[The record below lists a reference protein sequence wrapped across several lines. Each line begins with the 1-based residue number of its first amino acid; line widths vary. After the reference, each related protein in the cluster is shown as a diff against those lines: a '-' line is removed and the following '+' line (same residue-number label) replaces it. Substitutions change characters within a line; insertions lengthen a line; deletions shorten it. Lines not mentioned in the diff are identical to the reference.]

1 VDPAASVSEDE
12 VRKIAALAK
21 LAPGPEAV
29 HRLTEELN
37 GILGHVRVLERLDV
51 PAGDEPRGPDEIPV
65 LRDPDLPPDPLAAG
79 APARLAPAWR
89 DGFFLVPRLPALD
102 EGSPRGSG

>member
-1 VDPAASVSEDE
+1 MSDVFVSEED

-21 LAPGPEAV
+21 LAPDPEAI
-29 HRLTEELN
+29 HRLTDELN

-51 PAGDEPRGPDEIPV
+51 PETEEPTGFNEASAF
-65 LRDPDLPPDPLAAG
+65 RDPDLPPDPLAAG
-79 APARLAPAWR
+79 APEDLAPDFQ

-102 EGSPRGSG
+102 EGSRGGFS

>member
-1 VDPAASVSEDE
+1 VSSGFVSEED

-21 LAPGPEAV
+21 LAPDPEAI

-37 GILGHVRVLERLDV
+37 GILGHVRVLERLEDSS
-51 PAGDEPRGPDEIPV
+51 AGEGGVSDGPSV
-65 LRDPDLPPDPLAAG
+65 FRDPDLGPDPLGAG
-79 APARLAPAWR
+79 APERLAPAWQ

-102 EGSPRGSG
+102 EGPRGGSA

>member
-1 VDPAASVSEDE
+1 VSDTVVSEDD

-21 LAPGPEAV
+21 LAPDPEAI

-37 GILGHVRVLERLDV
+37 GILAHVRVLERLEGAASED
-51 PAGDEPRGPDEIPV
+51 PRGSAAASV
-65 LRDPDLPPDPLAAG
+65 VRDPDLPPDPLAEG
-79 APARLAPAWR
+79 APESLAPAWR

-102 EGSPRGSG
+102 DGPRGGAG